1 MQNVEL
7 WTQPNLWRADWIESP
22 CRTKHTGEYKNLTD
36 ADWKQTP
43 EPLLAKLRK
52 QQELFFFYQVLHI
65 QGSRSDDSFVMSHKI
80 SKKQKLWA
88 SLWWRVYQRV
98 FGELCITNMPRESS
112 IKDVWKGNLELKLK
126 NEVNIFGFFSLT
138 VTDSLLHFCRSR
150 RLNMVT

>member
-52 QQELFFFYQVLHI
+52 QQELFFLP
-65 QGSRSDDSFVMSHKI
+65 SFTHSGIEEWWQLCDVPQNLE
-80 SKKQKLWA
+80 KKKLWA